1 MRSLIVYYRPPKPS
15 QWKRFY
21 RNLLPTNPLVFDVGA
36 HVGSKTR
43 FLRKAGAKVVA
54 LEPQQPFASFL
65 RRTLP
70 RDVVFIDSAA
80 GSSETEANMSISSL
94 NPTVS
99 SLKKDFLETANNSPG
114 FENVVWDKSQRVK
127 VLTLDSLIQEHGVP
141 DYIKIDVEGF
151 ELEVLSGLSHA
162 VDLIS
167 FEFLPGFA
175 DLTHEVV
182 GQIETLGDYE
192 FNLAVGEKANLIWD
206 TWLNS
211 KELKDWINQQPANSK
226 SADVYARKI

>member
-1 MRSLIVYYRPPKPS
+1 M
-15 QWKRFY
+15 
-21 RNLLPTNPLVFDVGA
+21 
-36 HVGSKTR
+36 
-43 FLRKAGAKVVA
+43 A

-127 VLTLDSLIQEHGVP
+127 VLTLDSLIREHGVP

-206 TWLNS
+206 AWLNS
-211 KELKDWINQQPANSK
+211 KELKDWISQQPAKSK
-226 SADVYARKI
+226 SADIYARKI